1 MPCADRMAGKFGD
14 GGVDCADGGPFFYK
28 GVPKTCE
35 GNTMRKEQEN
45 KEQDNKEQENIVCAV
60 SNTDDFAAD
69 GHEQAVCAALE
80 QDNKLSQESE
90 GCAPPERN
98 DKPSQETEECAAPER
113 GDRSLQ
119 ERAACASPQQGEGLS
134 QETEAHVF
142 SGRVD
147 RALQE
152 REENAPSLSG
162 SCADLK
168 RTGVDP
174 SAKNF
179 LSGEDADRQEKEA
192 VGFIDSVYCGSGVD
206 GKGLRCVVFFSG
218 CNLRCPFCHNPETLF
233 KRGECTDVA
242 TLVSRLE
249 RYKGYFRRGGVTL
262 SGGEPF
268 LQRGFAL
275 ALVSALHAKG
285 IRCCFETNGHIVDS
299 ALISAAEYLIVDVK
313 NQETDDLSA
322 YERFFAECVRQG
334 KEVRVTNVL
343 VPGKND
349 GEEKVR
355 ALSALARK
363 YFPQGGVRFLPFRKL
378 CEQKYAELSLPFP
391 YAAIRECEPEDVIAA
406 EKFL

>member
-14 GGVDCADGGPFFYK
+14 GGVDCADGGTFFCK

-45 KEQDNKEQENIVCAV
+45 KESDKTEQKNKEQDNKEQENTERAV
-60 SNTDDFAAD
+60 SNAGNFAAG
-69 GHEQAVCAALE
+69 GHERAVCAALE

-90 GCAPPERN
+90 GCATPERN

-113 GDRSLQ
+113 GDRL
-119 ERAACASPQQGEGLS
+119 
-134 QETEAHVF
+134 
-142 SGRVD
+142 
-147 RALQE
+147 LQE
-152 REENAPSLSG
+152 REENAPPLSG
-162 SCADLK
+162 GRADLK

-174 SAKNF
+174 FAKNF
-179 LSGEDADRQEKEA
+179 LSVEDVDRQEKKA

-233 KRGECTDVA
+233 KRGERTDVA

-268 LQRGFAL
+268 LQRDFAL
-275 ALVSALHAKG
+275 ALVSGLHAKG

-299 ALISAAEYLIVDVK
+299 ALISAAEYLIVEVK

-355 ALSALARK
+355 ALSALVQK

>member
-1 MPCADRMAGKFGD
+1 
-14 GGVDCADGGPFFYK
+14 
-28 GVPKTCE
+28 
-35 GNTMRKEQEN
+35 MRKEKEN
-45 KEQDNKEQENIVCAV
+45 KEQDNRLQENIERAF
-60 SNTDDFAAD
+60 SNAGNFAAG
-69 GHEQAVCAALE
+69 GHERALRTAPE
-80 QDNKLSQESE
+80 RDNKLSQESE
-90 GCAPPERN
+90 GCATPERNDKLSQEIGKSACPGRSDRALQESEVYATPERN
-98 DKPSQETEECAAPER
+98 DKPSQEFEGCAAPERNDKPLQETEECAAPER
-113 GDRSLQ
+113 GDRL
-119 ERAACASPQQGEGLS
+119 
-134 QETEAHVF
+134 
-142 SGRVD
+142 
-147 RALQE
+147 LQE

-162 SCADLK
+162 GRADLK

-174 SAKNF
+174 FAKNF
-179 LSGEDADRQEKEA
+179 LSGENADRQEKEA

-233 KRGECTDVA
+233 KRGERTDVE
-242 TLVSRLE
+242 TLVARLE

-268 LQRGFAL
+268 LQRDFAL
-275 ALVSALHAKG
+275 ALVFALHAKG

-355 ALSALARK
+355 ALSALVRK

-406 EKFL
+406 EKLL